1 MKTYILFLLIIIL
14 YFYVQPVYEGLEDG
28 AKKVGC
34 KWGQCCEKIVKPKT
48 KFDPMRP
55 HSHKMNPKVGLLF
68 DDINSLMGQWFE
80 KMKPAVPKEIIA
92 DDTFIEEENTKID
105 AILAKMKDDEIK
117 KVMKKKPK
125 KKGFPVDI
133 DVVLDDNKDLKA
145 FQNNIFKANNLE
157 NLKET
162 FISRRHR
169 ALAWGFGPK
178 TVNKYE
184 VVY

>member
-1 MKTYILFLLIIIL
+1 
-14 YFYVQPVYEGLEDG
+14 
-28 AKKVGC
+28 
-34 KWGQCCEKIVKPKT
+34 
-48 KFDPMRP
+48 RP
-55 HSHKMNPKVGLLF
+55 HSHKMNPKVGLLL

-80 KMKPAVPKEIIA
+80 KMKPVPPKETIA

-105 AILAKMKDDEIK
+105 AILAKMKDNEIK
-117 KVMKKKPK
+117 KVMKNKPK

-145 FQNNIFKANNLE
+145 FKANNLE

-162 FISRRHR
+162 FISKRHR
-169 ALAWGFGPK
+169 RLAWGFGPK

-184 VVY
+184 VVYE